1 MLMNGVPTQSLT
13 DLKGLKERL
22 EEQVGK
28 MVAYRK
34 KILESRMRI
43 VGLAQYK
50 ARLEQIQQLYRQLST
65 AVEILDKKQQ
75 SQTMLEQSY
84 FLKEFEKLAKKLKV
98 KYLQDYA
105 QKQQAMDLHNT
116 ILISETRF

>member
-1 MLMNGVPTQSLT
+1 
-13 DLKGLKERL
+13 
-22 EEQVGK
+22 

-50 ARLEQIQQLYRQLST
+50 ARLEQVQQLYRQLST

-75 SQTMLEQSY
+75 SQTMLE
-84 FLKEFEKLAKKLKV
+84 
-98 KYLQDYA
+98 
-105 QKQQAMDLHNT
+105 
-116 ILISETRF
+116 

>member
-50 ARLEQIQQLYRQLST
+50 ARLEQVQQLYRQLST

>member
-1 MLMNGVPTQSLT
+1 MNGVPTQSLT

-50 ARLEQIQQLYRQLST
+50 ARLEQVQQLYRQLST

>member
-22 EEQVGK
+22 EAQVGK

-34 KILESRMRI
+34 NILESRMRI

-50 ARLEQIQQLYRQLST
+50 ARLEQVQQLYRQLST

>member
-13 DLKGLKERL
+13 DLKRLKERL

-50 ARLEQIQQLYRQLST
+50 ARLEQ
-65 AVEILDKKQQ
+65 V
-75 SQTMLEQSY
+75 
-84 FLKEFEKLAKKLKV
+84 
-98 KYLQDYA
+98 
-105 QKQQAMDLHNT
+105 
-116 ILISETRF
+116 